1 MQASENLD
9 FSVQSASRIGLKYVG
24 LLSHRCSGGVFK
36 LAE

>member
-9 FSVQSASRIGLKYVG
+9 FSVQSIGLKYVG